1 MKQQKRGD
9 GGERAENRKKKKE
22 KKKYAKHSIY
32 GGIQWA
38 ITESVDNGRK
48 INVDYFYRL
57 LCTMKP
63 MGNMNLVHEDCH
75 PESHPGRHVDPDQI
89 IVI

>member
-1 MKQQKRGD
+1 MGLAITFSHQFFFRIERNGP
-9 GGERAENRKKKKE
+9 GGQDPNF
-22 KKKYAKHSIY
+22 IY
-32 GGIQWA
+32 GAMKSA
-38 ITESVDNGRK
+38 IKESMENNDRI

-89 IVI
+89 FVI